1 MLCSFI
7 RNRGV
12 STDNNHIVTT
22 LSCCQCAVPIGSQT
36 VGSSIAGRA
45 IGLDGCAGAA
55 AAAVLAALE
64 STTLVLAHAAPY
76 AGILTGCTPFLRWQ
90 SVRERGRSYRPGR
103 TAQGLRRGKQPC
115 GASPCTF
122 SFSIFKTNGLV
133 AWLSRTTQMLCGRGS
148 QWNAV
153 RRMSSGSLV
162 ALSMDLMPRL
172 NRVRSN
178 VGHLC
183 YRQIMTRVLPLG

>member
-45 IGLDGCAGAA
+45 IGLDGCAGTA
-55 AAAVLAALE
+55 AAAVFAALE

-76 AGILTGCTPFLRWQ
+76 AGILAGF
-90 SVRERGRSYRPGR
+90 
-103 TAQGLRRGKQPC
+103 
-115 GASPCTF
+115 
-122 SFSIFKTNGLV
+122 
-133 AWLSRTTQMLCGRGS
+133 
-148 QWNAV
+148 
-153 RRMSSGSLV
+153 
-162 ALSMDLMPRL
+162 
-172 NRVRSN
+172 
-178 VGHLC
+178 
-183 YRQIMTRVLPLG
+183 